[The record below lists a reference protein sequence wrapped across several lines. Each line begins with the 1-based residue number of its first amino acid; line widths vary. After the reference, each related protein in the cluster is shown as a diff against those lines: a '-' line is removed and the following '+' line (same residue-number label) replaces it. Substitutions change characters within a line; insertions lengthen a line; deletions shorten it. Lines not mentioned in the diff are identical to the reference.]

1 MKRAVTMGN
10 FDGCH
15 LGHQALFRTLKAV
28 AEVNHLQPT
37 VIWAAGHRATHLLRH
52 QTTDTNILLVYLCYF
67 ASTTHQ
73 FQNKLQG

>member
-37 VIWAAGHRATHLLRH
+37 VIS
-52 QTTDTNILLVYLCYF
+52 F
-67 ASTTHQ
+67 
-73 FQNKLQG
+73 